1 MYSIDV
7 GGKDILPSKKELAK
21 EKLEMEKKVTYKI
34 ENGKKVKV
42 ETFANG
48 NVYKYDTNGRLLH
61 YKHSDGYE
69 KRYEYDANGNM
80 VHYKDSD
87 GYEKW
92 KEYDSNGNEIHY
104 KDNDG
109 YEKWC
114 KYDSNGN
121 MIHYKDNEGFEQWL

>member
-1 MYSIDV
+1 MLYLIKKGLPPKPAFKIMEFV
-7 GGKDILPSKKELAK
+7 RKGKASK
-21 EKLEMEKKVTYKI
+21 
-34 ENGKKVKV
+34 
-42 ETFANG
+42 
-48 NVYKYDTNGRLLH
+48 DP
-61 YKHSDGYE
+61 
-69 KRYEYDANGNM
+69 
-80 VHYKDSD
+80 
-87 GYEKW
+87 EKW